1 MNDMQKIEQFVLS
14 QFADLINGRGF
25 RGPEIRRDESMTQ
38 IDYLKGNLGIELEL
52 DWREFGAFLL
62 VVRLENGQLPNGYYL
77 SNGRKCRKHIGNIIR
92 EQNWSDITNLPMVST
107 EKRGK
112 PLSIED
118 MKNMIT
124 VYRKQLFSC
133 LDRLESAEDAV
144 FV

>member
-1 MNDMQKIEQFVLS
+1 
-14 QFADLINGRGF
+14 
-25 RGPEIRRDESMTQ
+25 MTQ